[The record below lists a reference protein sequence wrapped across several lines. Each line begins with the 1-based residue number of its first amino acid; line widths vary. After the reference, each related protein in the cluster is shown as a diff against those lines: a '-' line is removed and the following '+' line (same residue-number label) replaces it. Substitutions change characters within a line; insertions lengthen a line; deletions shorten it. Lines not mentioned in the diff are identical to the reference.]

1 MAIIFYLYKFF
12 GWLFNLLV
20 VIIGALLLAAGIY
33 ATTETSKIFLI
44 CIYNNIISNPLYIN
58 CILGAFSSELSVTSI
73 ITQPA
78 IMFIVLGSFLVVIGL
93 IGVVGTLRE
102 IRVLLWIYV
111 GIVGLILG
119 LEIALVGYLAYSFTQ
134 NKDEFRGQVDIAF
147 RPLIEKYRDDDDLR
161 ALVDLLQEGLACC
174 GVNSY
179 NIWENN
185 R

>member
-1 MAIIFYLYKFF
+1 
-12 GWLFNLLV
+12 
-20 VIIGALLLAAGIY
+20 
-33 ATTETSKIFLI
+33 
-44 CIYNNIISNPLYIN
+44 
-58 CILGAFSSELSVTSI
+58 
-73 ITQPA
+73 
-78 IMFIVLGSFLVVIGL
+78 MFIVLGSFLVVIGL

-102 IRVLLWIYV
+102 IRLLLWIYV